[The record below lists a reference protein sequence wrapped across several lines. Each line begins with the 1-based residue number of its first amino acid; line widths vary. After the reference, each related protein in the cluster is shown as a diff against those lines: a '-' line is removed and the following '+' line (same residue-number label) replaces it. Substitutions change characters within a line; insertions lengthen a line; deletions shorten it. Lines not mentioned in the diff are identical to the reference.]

1 MLPYSVVISLSEKI
15 RFLFNEINSSILI
28 DVFYRDVS
36 TLCTGVPEEDPP
48 ETGLVP
54 VPDPVE
60 PVPGAVPDPVPEPVV
75 FPEESI
81 PIFVVS
87 IIPGDIDVSD
97 IIGVV
102 VAESS

>member
-1 MLPYSVVISLSEKI
+1 
-15 RFLFNEINSSILI
+15 
-28 DVFYRDVS
+28 
-36 TLCTGVPEEDPP
+36 
-48 ETGLVP
+48 

-60 PVPGAVPDPVPEPVV
+60 PVPGAVPEPVPEPVV
-75 FPEESI
+75 FPVESI

-102 VAESS
+102 EAESS